1 MNKSIRKTRFD
12 NLSRKRLDRA
22 LDAIGSIENLANKA
36 NYDYNLAEVN
46 DLAGRLMAKVK
57 LVMSAFGSGSPEDR
71 FNKLIQQD
79 QLQYDLLKVS
89 DPEVHAIVTS
99 RLNDSSFKMKE
110 TLEPTEAEI
119 VTQFKNLYDQLTN
132 TEQSVLKNK
141 SVMTKNIHS
150 PDDFFLL
157 DPRFD
162 LSRLRAPHNINRLIW
177 LGAQGKTYQE
187 ILSPGSPYYL
197 PDDAPIT
204 NLHWDIRE
212 GRVLQ
217 DPKNKLLK

>member
-119 VTQFKNLYDQLTN
+119 VTQFKNL
-132 TEQSVLKNK
+132 
-141 SVMTKNIHS
+141 
-150 PDDFFLL
+150 
-157 DPRFD
+157 
-162 LSRLRAPHNINRLIW
+162 
-177 LGAQGKTYQE
+177 
-187 ILSPGSPYYL
+187 
-197 PDDAPIT
+197 
-204 NLHWDIRE
+204 
-212 GRVLQ
+212 
-217 DPKNKLLK
+217 